1 MGRPPMGEDRIEQI
15 RHDTAFVQ
23 QRLTKARKLIFEG
36 KASIGS
42 KKIEDELQFA
52 SLIPARVSFFI
63 LLKCR
68 GIKKSNNM
76 CLLAESLLK
85 KVSEVQFRFLFYI
98 RARCHARIRLGPLE
112 SYFFSSCANFI

>member
-1 MGRPPMGEDRIEQI
+1 MFTILNYSRRVVLACIKCLGRHPCPNCDVLMKDIWKMGRPPMGEDRIEQI

-63 LLKCR
+63 LLKCHGR
-68 GIKKSNNM
+68 SN
-76 CLLAESLLK
+76 K
-85 KVSEVQFRFLFYI
+85 
-98 RARCHARIRLGPLE
+98 
-112 SYFFSSCANFI
+112 